1 MKKKRVDFCQIA
13 KWKSPIS
20 VYSEGCFCRKIE
32 ESVGLEALQYIQRC
46 GKGRL
51 ACMHAHEEHILST
64 VPSMIIRIA
73 DLSVRL
79 AEVLITGLCLS

>member
-1 MKKKRVDFCQIA
+1 M
-13 KWKSPIS
+13 
-20 VYSEGCFCRKIE
+20 
-32 ESVGLEALQYIQRC
+32 GLEALQYIQRC
-46 GKGRL
+46 GKGHL